1 MAAREGGEAMTEE
14 AFAIVGA
21 FATFVVAAIMLGAVV
36 IVVVSSVREWLQT
49 KRALTSSTEN
59 LLRTQRALMEANN
72 KLNERVK
79 ALEEERGEAV
89 KR

>member
-1 MAAREGGEAMTEE
+1 MTEE